1 MYSTITT
8 FLYFIQACKA
18 AETIVTN
25 TQFILIT
32 GLKDYK
38 WTIKKKKKKTK
49 QEVLTLIFIIFH
61 YSHYY
66 CMEFYYCMEY
76 VGLHGSTSFVI
87 HGCEVIRQ
95 N

>member
-1 MYSTITT
+1 MHNARELHRLTKLKMTKSFQNQSYVYSTITT

-38 WTIKKKKKKTK
+38 WTIKKKKKKTNL
-49 QEVLTLIFIIFH
+49 VLE
-61 YSHYY
+61 
-66 CMEFYYCMEY
+66 EFLEE
-76 VGLHGSTSFVI
+76 LSEELNRKH
-87 HGCEVIRQ
+87 RK
-95 N
+95 